1 MCHVHSE
8 LTYKANMAGIPHAF
22 VIGAD
27 NKVLYSGHPAK
38 PEFEQALK
46 VTVVSPFLVAALINV
61 ILNHHCK

>member
-1 MCHVHSE
+1 
-8 LTYKANMAGIPHAF
+8 MAGIPHAF